1 MKQRIVMGLALALCC
16 LPPLAG
22 AADNLRFSGALVA
35 EPCVIPPG
43 QETIALDFG
52 NVVDKY
58 LYLNQRTPGVPFAI
72 TLADCDL
79 SLGKTVTVTLS
90 GKESA
95 ALPGLLAPAAGSQAA
110 GIAIGLESA
119 AGEALPVNR
128 PGGKVSLASGSNNI
142 RLQAYV
148 QGEPDAI
155 AKKALVRGTFDA
167 VATFTLEYN

>member
-128 PGGKVSLASGSNNI
+128 PGGKVRLSSDSNNI

-155 AKKALVRGTFDA
+155 AKKALVRGVFNA
-167 VATFTLEYN
+167 VATFSLEYE

>member
-128 PGGKVSLASGSNNI
+128 PGGKVRLSSGSNNI

-155 AKKALVRGTFDA
+155 AKKALVRGEFNA
-167 VATFTLEYN
+167 VATFSLEYE